1 MSGSIV
7 STYVN
12 LVRST
17 RDKQITKL
25 YKETIPK
32 EMYENIQTN
41 FRIDLFTGGS
51 FSQVAT
57 SRSTVIARTGITYSN
72 VKATYGKVNDTKK
85 KDTHVSVRNQG
96 MDDNFVYTDITGES
110 RPRIDSSGAPV
121 PGCRTVYFNANE
133 RYDDQKFDQGF
144 EGDYWVLYAT
154 SDMRTIVVGIPI
166 ILFGYKLS
174 SNFGV
179 YVLTKDPETFWSNEN
194 SEVRNDVMYYITGS
208 DEFNPEKNATKP
220 CLKKK
225 FTSWYNKPIATAQ
238 TYYPEKYSPGS
249 NKLTPEDI
257 KNIDKLVNN
266 ILNIIGVDNQLTF
279 THKEFLLLE
288 KIKNSQ
294 LYTPEEKTNFNTIL
308 ENLKKNRNIIK
319 VAAVL
324 SLLILLRKAPLTPD
338 LKKKLANI
346 GR

>member
-41 FRIDLFTGGS
+41 FSLDLFTNET

-57 SRSTVIARTGITYSN
+57 SRSTVIPRTGITYSN

-194 SEVRNDVMYYITGS
+194 SEARNDVMYYITGS

-238 TYYPEKYSPGS
+238 TYYPNNDDISLGS
-249 NKLTPEDI
+249 
-257 KNIDKLVNN
+257 
-266 ILNIIGVDNQLTF
+266 
-279 THKEFLLLE
+279 
-288 KIKNSQ
+288 SS
-294 LYTPEEKTNFNTIL
+294 TI
-308 ENLKKNRNIIK
+308 E
-319 VAAVL
+319 
-324 SLLILLRKAPLTPD
+324 
-338 LKKKLANI
+338 
-346 GR
+346 

>member
-17 RDKQITKL
+17 RDRQITKL
-25 YKETIPK
+25 YKETIPD
-32 EMYENIQTN
+32 EMYENIQSN
-41 FRIDLFTGGS
+41 FSIDLFTNET

-57 SRSTVIARTGITYSN
+57 SRSTVIPRTGITYSN

-96 MDDNFVYTDITGES
+96 MDDNFIYTDITGES

-133 RYDDQKFDQGF
+133 RYDDQNFDQGF

-166 ILFGYKLS
+166 ILFGFKLS

-179 YVLTKDPETFWSNEN
+179 YVLTKDPETFWTNKTLRNE
-194 SEVRNDVMYYITGS
+194 VMYYITGS
-208 DEFNPEKNATKP
+208 DEFNSEKNPMKL
-220 CLKKK
+220 CLDSK
-225 FTSWYNKPIATAQ
+225 FTRWYNKPLATSQ
-238 TYYPEKYSPGS
+238 TYYPDGLKD
-249 NKLTPEDI
+249 T
-257 KNIDKLVNN
+257 
-266 ILNIIGVDNQLTF
+266 VDNQ
-279 THKEFLLLE
+279 
-288 KIKNSQ
+288 Q
-294 LYTPEEKTNFNTIL
+294 
-308 ENLKKNRNIIK
+308 
-319 VAAVL
+319 
-324 SLLILLRKAPLTPD
+324 
-338 LKKKLANI
+338 
-346 GR
+346 

>member
-1 MSGSIV
+1 MTGSIV
-7 STYVN
+7 STYVD
-12 LVRST
+12 LVRSM

-41 FRIDLFTGGS
+41 FSLDLFTGGS

-57 SRSTVIARTGITYSN
+57 SRFTASGLTSSN

-144 EGDYWVLYAT
+144 EYDYWVLYAT

-194 SEVRNDVMYYITGS
+194 SEARNDVMYYITGS

-220 CLKKK
+220 CLDKKY
-225 FTSWYNKPIATAQ
+225 TSWYNKPIATAL
-238 TYYPEKYSPGS
+238 TYYPEEYSADIGLGAENSFFTPGELKILEKIE
-249 NKLTPEDI
+249 NGKPLTPEESKILIESGITKPNI
-257 KNIDKLVNN
+257 KKLVNN
-266 ILNIIGVDNQLTF
+266 KPELNI
-279 THKEFLLLE
+279 
-288 KIKNSQ
+288 
-294 LYTPEEKTNFNTIL
+294 
-308 ENLKKNRNIIK
+308 R
-319 VAAVL
+319 
-324 SLLILLRKAPLTPD
+324 
-338 LKKKLANI
+338 
-346 GR
+346 

>member
-7 STYVN
+7 STYVK
-12 LVRST
+12 LVRSM

-41 FRIDLFTGGS
+41 FSLDLFTGGS

-57 SRSTVIARTGITYSN
+57 SRFTASGLTSSN

-144 EGDYWVLYAT
+144 EYDYWVLYAT

-194 SEVRNDVMYYITGS
+194 SEARNDVMYYITGS

-238 TYYPEKYSPGS
+238 TYYPEEYSADISLGDKKNNITPEELPILEKYG
-249 NKLTPEDI
+249 NVKQLTPEESKI
-257 KNIDKLVNN
+257 LIESGITKPNI
-266 ILNIIGVDNQLTF
+266 
-279 THKEFLLLE
+279 
-288 KIKNSQ
+288 
-294 LYTPEEKTNFNTIL
+294 
-308 ENLKKNRNIIK
+308 
-319 VAAVL
+319 
-324 SLLILLRKAPLTPD
+324 
-338 LKKKLANI
+338 KKLANNKPEPNI
-346 GR
+346 R

>member
-1 MSGSIV
+1 MTGSIV

-41 FRIDLFTGGS
+41 FSIDLFTGGP

-57 SRSTVIARTGITYSN
+57 SRSTVIPRTGITYSN

-144 EGDYWVLYAT
+144 EYDYWVLYAT

-194 SEVRNDVMYYITGS
+194 SEARNDVMYYITGS

-220 CLKKK
+220 CLDKKY
-225 FTSWYNKPIATAQ
+225 TSWYNKPIATAQ
-238 TYYPEKYSPGS
+238 TYYPEEYSADIGLGAEDNNITPEPIMVGDKKNNITPEELPILEKYG
-249 NKLTPEDI
+249 NGKQLTPEES
-257 KNIDKLVNN
+257 K
-266 ILNIIGVDNQLTF
+266 ILNGTGIT
-279 THKEFLLLE
+279 K
-288 KIKNSQ
+288 
-294 LYTPEEKTNFNTIL
+294 P
-308 ENLKKNRNIIK
+308 NI
-319 VAAVL
+319 
-324 SLLILLRKAPLTPD
+324 
-338 LKKKLANI
+338 KKLANNTPDPYFK
-346 GR
+346 